1 MEATKDFPTKKDSS
15 YCCICSRHLVRIG
28 QMTIRFYYTNS
39 RDRVCLISIIR
50 VVIAAQFNMND
61 FTYDIAKASIVT
73 VLEPCIGLIAACLPM
88 SPPVFKRILRGK
100 DSRNYVSSNV
110 ARLRSK
116 DSKKPAFLK
125 IEDQHCLTDLEE
137 LRTRNDITG
146 PVAESI

>member
-1 MEATKDFPTKKDSS
+1 
-15 YCCICSRHLVRIG
+15 
-28 QMTIRFYYTNS
+28 
-39 RDRVCLISIIR
+39 
-50 VVIAAQFNMND
+50 MND

-73 VLEPCIGLIAACLPM
+73 VLEPCMGLIAACLPM

-125 IEDQHCLTDLEE
+125 IEDQHSHTDLEE
-137 LRTRNDITG
+137 PRIYNDITG
-146 PVAESI
+146 PNSNPDSLVDDQNTNTKLEMYPQSTIKITQDWEVRSDEAV